1 MRKYSFPVG
10 RSVKIITLLTYLLLL
25 ILFYWFYIFKE
36 IFSPI
41 FALVTI
47 SVFVI
52 IAITYVYT
60 PKEIILENDRL
71 VIKRVIGKVEIPYKQ
86 IREVSY
92 LEKLKSKIIRLF
104 GSGGLYGWF
113 GIFYVS
119 EIGKVHMYARRMSNF
134 VLIKADKNYLLSP
147 ENPKEFVKNLKSLL
161 KQK

>member
-1 MRKYSFPVG
+1 
-10 RSVKIITLLTYLLLL
+10 LLFF
-25 ILFYWFYIFKE
+25 ILFYWFYVFNAL
-36 IFSPI
+36 FSTVFI
-41 FALVTI
+41 LAFTLTLALFT
-47 SVFVI
+47 
-52 IAITYVYT
+52 ITYAYV

-71 VIKRVIGKVEIPYKQ
+71 VIKRVIGKVDIPYKQ

-119 EIGKVHMYARRMSNF
+119 GIGKVHMYARRMSNF